1 MSLPRHAPVTYCTG
15 WGAIA
20 ANKKAANHFRQV
32 MFGMTSR
39 IAWKDRLT
47 DRAWAFLSNPL
58 TIGIYLAFAMLCAFV
73 GSATTGVPAYLLM
86 AIGFLLVIFVD
97 PPKRLGRLRQ
107 RRRRSSP
114 ANTVTPFPRRT
125 DERETMRGSQRPGER
140 SRTRDDRHASRR

>member
-1 MSLPRHAPVTYCTG
+1 LHGLGRHRS
-15 WGAIA
+15 
-20 ANKKAANHFRQV
+20 KQKAANHLRQV

-47 DRAWAFLSNPL
+47 DRAWGFLSNPL
-58 TIGIYLAFAMLCAFV
+58 TIGIYLALAMLCAFV
-73 GSATTGVPAYLLM
+73 GSTTTGIPAYLLM

-114 ANTVTPFPRRT
+114 PNTVTPFPRRT
-125 DERETMRGSQRPGER
+125 DERETMRGSQHPGER
-140 SRTRDDRHASRR
+140 SRTRDDRRASRR